1 MAAAEVEAQK
11 IPPAVLDTTISE
23 TKVETAGSRPE
34 SQQIEE
40 PVSPLDSGSDYS
52 QADSRPV
59 SMMKESM
66 PSSRSSEMEAFES
79 PDGSRPVSA
88 QAEPIDLKD
97 NEHSDVQQGEKD
109 AVEGAA
115 EEQNQIPDTEQS
127 TQYATLRPPSDH
139 LAPPASP
146 TFSSYSGS
154 DYSQNDSRPSSLD
167 QSSFA
172 PAELPAEQEKKKER
186 PASIMLDKSVA
197 VSDFVE
203 EPLHTPNAETR
214 SQPPISPDSKR
225 SSQATDA
232 EQTNATPPAKTKSR
246 PASMESKH
254 DSQTTLNFDPME
266 SRSPYD
272 DKSPWDAQGK
282 ESVPVVT
289 ASPYAPSPEGSDYSS
304 SAPQSPQTPRMPVSP
319 IAANEA
325 HMSVNSMESIA
336 LSESSLDYDHLSS
349 EHVNDALATPRARRH
364 ARKPS
369 SLEILQNTWMP
380 ERQPLQRNSTFFDA
394 TKDQPLETPID
405 GPSGDAFG
413 AAINTADAGY
423 FNGNHSNTPSV
434 NVVDTNSERSS
445 LATATRRSS
454 SSGEDDAEVEVD
466 WFALDK
472 NEEQEKE
479 DKDLPEG
486 VEDESTAFLLA
497 RLEQEN
503 AKFSADPKSSIVG
516 NKTAGRV
523 RSKSRPPS
531 MAMLKKLVRQDTAPS
546 IRYSLASEPDFQVPD
561 EPPPMTELEFWGALV
576 QDYTTTASRL
586 PTLTTTKIRNGV
598 PDPLRQHVWP
608 SMAGARDKSLEEA
621 YESLLGEKSPYE
633 GIINK
638 DVGRSFPGVE
648 LFRDAEGEGQKM
660 LGRVLKCFSLFD
672 KDIGYCQGLGFLV
685 GPLLMNMGEKEA
697 FCVLVR

>member
-1 MAAAEVEAQK
+1 MDVSK
-11 IPPAVLDTTISE
+11 ITF
-23 TKVETAGSRPE
+23 ETAGSQVDPT
-34 SQQIEE
+34 QFDEE

-59 SMMKESM
+59 SMIKESV
-66 PSSRSSEMEAFES
+66 PSSRTSDDEETEVFQS
-79 PDGSRPVSA
+79 PEVSRPVSM
-88 QAEPIDLKD
+88 QTGVIEIKDAEGV
-97 NEHSDVQQGEKD
+97 EEKD
-109 AVEGAA
+109 DEAASSGAVPSKDQE
-115 EEQNQIPDTEQS
+115 PDIELP
-127 TQYATLRPPSDH
+127 TQYATLQPPSDH
-139 LAPPASP
+139 LAPPISP
-146 TFSSYSGS
+146 TFSTYSGS
-154 DYSQNDSRPSSLD
+154 DYSQNDSRPTSLD

-172 PAELPAEQEKKKER
+172 PVELPAELPTELPADLTAER
-186 PASIMLDKSVA
+186 DSKSRPTSIMVDQGVA

-214 SQPPISPDSKR
+214 SQPPISPESKR
-225 SSQATDA
+225 FSQPEESAQSNTAASTA
-232 EQTNATPPAKTKSR
+232 EVSSR
-246 PASMESKH
+246 PASLNPKH
-254 DSQTTLNFDPME
+254 DSQTTLNFDPMQ
-266 SRSPYD
+266 SPSPYD
-272 DKSPWDAQGK
+272 DSNPWETQK
-282 ESVPVVT
+282 VQIPVIT
-289 ASPYAPSPEGSDYSS
+289 ASPYAPSPPGSDYSG
-304 SAPQSPQTPRMPVSP
+304 SAPQSPQTPKLPFSP
-319 IAANEA
+319 MTPDEA
-325 HMSVNSMESIA
+325 HMSINSMESVA

-349 EHVNDALATPRARRH
+349 EQVNDVLTTPRARGH
-364 ARKPS
+364 TRKPS
-369 SLEILQNTWMP
+369 SLEILQNTWM
-380 ERQPLQRNSTFFDA
+380 ERPPGPQRQTTFFDI
-394 TKDQPLETPID
+394 TKDEPLETPIV
-405 GPSGDAFG
+405 GPSDGSFGEAF
-413 AAINTADAGY
+413 TL
-423 FNGNHSNTPSV
+423 NHASAPSM
-434 NVVDTNSERSS
+434 NVVDANSQRSS

-454 SSGEDDAEVEVD
+454 SSGEGEEEVEVD
-466 WFALDK
+466 WYALDK
-472 NEEQEKE
+472 TEEQEKE
-479 DKDLPEG
+479 DKDIPEG
-486 VEDESTAFLLA
+486 AEDASTAFLLA

-516 NKTAGRV
+516 NKTVNRI

-531 MAMLKKLVRQDTAPS
+531 MAMLKKLVRKDTAPS
-546 IRYSLASEPDFQVPD
+546 IRYSLASEPDFEVPD

-608 SMAGARDKSLEEA
+608 SMAGARDKTLEEA
-621 YESLLGEKSPYE
+621 YENLLGEKSPYE